1 MAVSGATTT
10 PVVNCSAPVTAPR
23 SEPTSTVRDVNTVL
37 KVESCQEP
45 YGPSSSGV
53 LISVGPERD
62 QGEAMR
68 HFRNRVQLIRLSGGA
83 PQSQKVAA
91 LGLALIPLL
100 IVGCGGNDST
110 GPSKSIPTVAGNY
123 SGTTTFSFPEL
134 ATSLSCPTATTVTQS
149 GSTVSIAP
157 LQLGGPCAANGLSS
171 LPVGSTS
178 IDNTGA
184 IGSESGSTTEACGVY
199 NWTGSGG
206 FFGRDLRL
214 SLVYTSRTCYNMNV
228 TINLSR

>member
-1 MAVSGATTT
+1 MQQFQRGLRQRRNLGRELSTWTLAAVGLL
-10 PVVNCSAPVTAPR
+10 V
-23 SEPTSTVRDVNTVL
+23 
-37 KVESCQEP
+37 
-45 YGPSSSGV
+45 SS
-53 LISVGPERD
+53 I
-62 QGEAMR
+62 
-68 HFRNRVQLIRLSGGA
+68 
-83 PQSQKVAA
+83 AA
-91 LGLALIPLL
+91 
-100 IVGCGGNDST
+100 GCGGNDST
-110 GPSKSIPTVAGNY
+110 GPSKSIPNVTGNY

-134 ATSLSCPTATTVTQS
+134 ATTLSCPTTTSVTQS

-157 LQLGGPCAANGLSS
+157 LQLAGACSANGLSS
-171 LPVGSTS
+171 LPLGSTT

-184 IGSESGSTTEACGVY
+184 FANESGSTTEACGVY